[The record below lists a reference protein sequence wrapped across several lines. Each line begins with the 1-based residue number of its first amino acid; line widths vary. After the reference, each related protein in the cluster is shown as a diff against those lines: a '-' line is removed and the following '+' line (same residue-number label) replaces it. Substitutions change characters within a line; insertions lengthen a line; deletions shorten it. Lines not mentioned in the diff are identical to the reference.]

1 MEEILKKYFIEN
13 NWKINSDNSV
23 EKDFVFANFISAFT
37 WMTKIAL
44 SAEKLDHHP
53 DWKNAF
59 NRIYVNLKTH
69 DKNKVTEKDL
79 ELAKIM
85 DESFERE
92 K

>member
-53 DWKNAF
+53 DWKNVF
-59 NRIYVNLKTH
+59 NKIYVNLKTH